1 MPDGTLHVEDLPVNL
16 RDEKMQD
23 TRRLGLRY
31 QAEAIRKS
39 IGDGRVCLFQ
49 IRFLIRS
56 LLI

>member
-1 MPDGTLHVEDLPVNL
+1 MPDGTLHVEDLPVNF

-39 IGDGRVCLFQ
+39 IGEGRVCLLQ
-49 IRFLIRS
+49 IRFLYIY
-56 LLI
+56 